1 MNRGKERKRREE
13 KGKETR
19 EREGDERRGRERERR
34 EREGKH
40 PINIQLIT
48 QLIHVIYV
56 HVHPKITNS
65 VITLSLTY
73 ISPE

>member
-19 EREGDERRGRERERR
+19 EREGEETREREGEGEERRGE

-56 HVHPKITNS
+56 HVHPKQDNNN
-65 VITLSLTY
+65 
-73 ISPE
+73 